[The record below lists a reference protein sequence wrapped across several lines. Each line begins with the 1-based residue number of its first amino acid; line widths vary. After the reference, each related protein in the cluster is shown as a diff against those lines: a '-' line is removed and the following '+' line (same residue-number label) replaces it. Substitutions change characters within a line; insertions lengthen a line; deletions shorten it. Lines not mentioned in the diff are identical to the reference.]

1 MLYGFQNIEI
11 RVETICHM
19 IYYKYN
25 QFFMRGEFIMDAI
38 TRRYISVIA
47 ERVRNVYNIVTPI
60 KDMKDIVRKLGGVI
74 EEKIDFDDLCDGTI
88 QKKGE
93 DSFVIV
99 ISPFQNEQ
107 RKAFT
112 IAHEL
117 GHLFLHMGFMT
128 DKECWDTQNQTIY
141 RRFGTTEQEYQANE
155 FAAALLMP
163 ENEYKQVLDLF
174 SQNNRVD
181 MNEVAKYFNV
191 SVSAAVNR
199 GRFLGYLV

>member
-1 MLYGFQNIEI
+1 
-11 RVETICHM
+11 
-19 IYYKYN
+19 
-25 QFFMRGEFIMDAI
+25 MDVT
-38 TRRYISVIA
+38 TRKYISELA
-47 ERVRNVYNIVTPI
+47 QRVMDVYGIETPI
-60 KDMKDIVRKLGGVI
+60 SDMKAIVKKFGGSV

-88 QKKGE
+88 QKKGN
-93 DSFVIV
+93 DSFEIV

-128 DKECWDTQNQTIY
+128 DKECWSTQNQTIY

-155 FAAALLMP
+155 FAASFLMP
-163 ENEYKQVLDLF
+163 EKLYKNILDF
-174 SQNNRVD
+174 YSEGNRVN
-181 MNEVAKYFNV
+181 MNQVANYFHV

-199 GRFLGYLV
+199 GKFLGYLA

>member
-1 MLYGFQNIEI
+1 
-11 RVETICHM
+11 
-19 IYYKYN
+19 
-25 QFFMRGEFIMDAI
+25 MDAA
-38 TRRYISVIA
+38 TRRYISELA
-47 ERVRNVYNIVTPI
+47 QRVMDVYHISTPI
-60 KDMKDIVRKLGGVI
+60 SDMREIVRKLGGSV

-88 QKKGE
+88 QKKGN
-93 DSFVIV
+93 DSFSII

-128 DKECWDTQNQTIY
+128 DRECWLTQDQTVY

-163 ENEYKQVLDLF
+163 EKQYKEVLDTY
-174 SQNNRVD
+174 SDGNRVN
-181 MNEVAKYFNV
+181 MSQVAKCFNV
-191 SVSAAVNR
+191 SISAAINR
-199 GRFLGYLV
+199 GKFLGYLA